1 MTTRHLIDPKIAS
14 VLDFLPELDL
24 GHESL
29 PAIRAG
35 MMPPIDYP
43 GPVATPD
50 IRAIPGRDGAPDVP
64 LHIFNAD
71 PARPGRRASC
81 ISMAAP
87 PRSAAC

>member
-1 MTTRHLIDPKIAS
+1 
-14 VLDFLPELDL
+14 V
-24 GHESL
+24 
-29 PAIRAG
+29 
-35 MMPPIDYP
+35 PPIDYP

-71 PARPGRRASC
+71 PDQPDRRASC

-87 PRSAAC
+87 LRSAAC